1 MARVDYSNFNYKQA
15 CAKFNMVRIHYIGK
29 EIGTDQIVQAI
40 KTAGLGW
47 HTMFMPYLIQ
57 YGCVLKKGRGRG
69 SKFAFTSEPL
79 LYTKLYDAHKAYLR
93 ARREKPKK
101 VESVVQ
107 NESFQR
113 TSYWTST
120 NSWDL

>member
-1 MARVDYSNFNYKQA
+1 MARVDYSKFDYKQA

-29 EIGTDQIVQAI
+29 EIGVNQIVQAI
-40 KTAGLGW
+40 KTSGLGW

-57 YGCVLKKGRGRG
+57 YGCVLKKGYGRG

-93 ARREKPKK
+93 ARKEKKPVQKEIKK
-101 VESVVQ
+101 IP
-107 NESFQR
+107 
-113 TSYWTST
+113 YWTST
-120 NSWDL
+120 TTW